1 MVVGFTTIYA
11 ISAYHHWCCWV
22 RISIGARCTTLSD
35 KVCQWLATG
44 QWFSPG
50 PPVSST
56 NKTDRNDIT
65 DILLKV
71 ALDTIKQTNKPTVNA
86 CNHSLIYEIMI
97 EKKLHDEIARKSG
110 IQDTKQSLL
119 SEINRQRRERR
130 LSRSLTD
137 YKKYITKAQCLYI

>member
-1 MVVGFTTIYA
+1 
-11 ISAYHHWCCWV
+11 
-22 RISIGARCTTLSD
+22 
-35 KVCQWLATG
+35 
-44 QWFSPG
+44 
-50 PPVSST
+50 
-56 NKTDRNDIT
+56 
-65 DILLKV
+65 
-71 ALDTIKQTNKPTVNA
+71 
-86 CNHSLIYEIMI
+86 MI